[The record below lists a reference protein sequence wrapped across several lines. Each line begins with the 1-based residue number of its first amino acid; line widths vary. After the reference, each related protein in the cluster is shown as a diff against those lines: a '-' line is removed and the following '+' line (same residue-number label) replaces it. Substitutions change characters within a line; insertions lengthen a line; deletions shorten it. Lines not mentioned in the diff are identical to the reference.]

1 MKRIFIFLIFCSA
14 LVKAQI
20 KEDDVYVL
28 EKPRDYSK
36 DPALNANFI
45 EILGNSGF
53 LFSVN
58 WDRIFLYKPD
68 LKISGRI
75 GVGIWP
81 SGPNIEQSY
90 VVENNYI
97 FLDGDHH
104 LEVGPG
110 LTLWRKYN
118 PVCSDT
124 SQYDPKY
131 KWENVWFGMF
141 RLGYRYQK
149 NEEGFFFK
157 AGFTPFPYRKYD
169 CASEWF
175 PARWNYLFGI
185 AIGITY

>member
-1 MKRIFIFLIFCSA
+1 MRYFFIICFLTTA
-14 LVKAQI
+14 LLKGQI
-20 KEDDVYVL
+20 KDDDYVL

-36 DPALNANFI
+36 EPALNANFI

-53 LFSVN
+53 LFSLN
-58 WDRIFLYKPD
+58 WDRIFLYKPN

-75 GVGIWP
+75 GAGIWP

-90 VVENNYI
+90 VIENNYI

-104 LEVGPG
+104 LEIGPG
-110 LTLWRKYN
+110 VTLWRKYN

-124 SQYDPKY
+124 STYPKY

-157 AGFTPFPYRKYD
+157 AGLTPYPYRKYD
-169 CASEWF
+169 CKSEWF
-175 PARWNYLFGI
+175 PEHWNYLFGI